1 MKIWLVEI
9 KKLSKVA
16 QLGREESEFW
26 TLNWLAYTMPVSFPQ
41 CYVTFPI
48 NTIRGGSDIMRG
60 KFKRVRKICI
70 KMPLTTNAVFFIYY
84 LYFTML
90 VPLPFIRDI
99 FSIFFHLH
107 PSCSPMPLS
116 SFLFYLLSVERELH
130 SLKRARSSFPL
141 IKVLFGYKKME
152 IHLR

>member
-1 MKIWLVEI
+1 
-9 KKLSKVA
+9 
-16 QLGREESEFW
+16 
-26 TLNWLAYTMPVSFPQ
+26 
-41 CYVTFPI
+41 
-48 NTIRGGSDIMRG
+48 MRG

-90 VPLPFIRDI
+90 VPLPFIRNI
-99 FSIFFHLH
+99 FSIFFRLH

-116 SFLFYLLSVERELH
+116 SFLFSLLSVERELH
-130 SLKRARSSFPL
+130 SLKKAGSSFPL